1 MAENSENIKH
11 IRDFFDVE
19 LTLSQEEALD
29 EIMDFLTGD
38 RECFI
43 LKGYAG
49 TGKTFL
55 LKGIAEYL
63 DHLDIESHLMTP
75 TGRAARVAAAK
86 TGFNANTI
94 HKHIYQIDPDE
105 TGEKEFSAESGK
117 VKYVF
122 AVRENKSAGVVYLID
137 ESSMI
142 SDEFSETETFRFGSG
157 HLLRDLIKYCNLN
170 VNKIII
176 AGDPAQLPPVSSGFS
191 PALDI
196 TYISEKYGIH
206 AGEYEM
212 THVLRQ
218 LRESDIYRN
227 ATALR
232 EKIDDYEKSR
242 FHFTISG
249 NDMQRVEPVNFLEKY
264 LEVTGGEVDENT
276 AVLAFSNRKV
286 QYFNEMIRREL
297 FPGNEGIVEGDRVLL
312 VHNNYNYDI
321 DLMNGELG
329 EVIRLGEEIE
339 QRLFK
344 VKESGSFKQI
354 PIEFLDAVLL
364 FYDSKSRPHEIE
376 CKIINSLLQNP
387 QRDIEM
393 IEARALYFDMRMR
406 NPDVRYG
413 SPDYF
418 TVLRTDPYYNA
429 LRVKFGYAMTCHKAQ
444 GGEWNNIFIDF
455 SDRWLLHTKEGLRW
469 HYTALTRSA
478 GRAFAVGMRDKD
490 MKEDIEIITDD
501 TVDEDEISVKTYENA
516 EIFEFENDLQKTL
529 FLRISSRLTGLLEI
543 ISILHFPFCERYFFK
558 FNSDSYFLNI
568 WYSENEKITLID
580 FQPGMSPE
588 IKNDILALL
597 ADMTGKRIFQE
608 L

>member
-1 MAENSENIKH
+1 MAENSEKIRH

-19 LTLSQEEALD
+19 LTISQEEALD
-29 EIMDFLTGD
+29 ELMDFLTDD

-55 LKGIAEYL
+55 LKGIADYL

-75 TGRAARVAAAK
+75 TGRAARVAASK
-86 TGFNANTI
+86 TGYPANTI
-94 HKHIYQIDPDE
+94 HKSIYQIDPDE

-122 AVRENKSAGVVYLID
+122 AVRENKNAGVIYLID

-157 HLLRDLIKYCNLN
+157 HLLKDLIKYCNLN
-170 VNKIII
+170 VNKIIF
-176 AGDPAQLPPVSSGFS
+176 AGDPAQLPPVNSGFS
-191 PALDI
+191 PALEKS
-196 TYISEKYGIH
+196 YISEKYGLF

-212 THVLRQ
+212 TNVLRQ
-218 LRESDIYRN
+218 LRDSDIYRN

-232 EKIDDYEKSR
+232 EKIADYEKSR
-242 FHFTISG
+242 FHFYISG
-249 NDMQRVEPVNFLEKY
+249 NDMQRVEPENFLEKY
-264 LEVTGGEVDENT
+264 LDVTGGQVDEST

-297 FPGNEGIVEGDRVLL
+297 FPGNGGIVERDRVLL

-329 EVIRLGEEIE
+329 EVIWLGDEIE

-344 VKESGSFKQI
+344 VKEGGSFKQI
-354 PIEFLDAVLL
+354 PIEFLDAVLI
-364 FYDSKSRPHEIE
+364 FYDSKSRPNEIE
-376 CKIINSLLQNP
+376 CKIVNSLLQSP
-387 QRDIEM
+387 QRDIDM
-393 IEARALYFDMRMR
+393 TEARALYFDMRMR
-406 NPDVRYG
+406 NPDIRYG

-444 GGEWNNIFIDF
+444 GGEWKNIFIDF

-478 GRAFAVGMRDKD
+478 ERAFAVGLRDKD
-490 MKEDIEIITDD
+490 ITDEIELSE
-501 TVDEDEISVKTYENA
+501 VDNETEDEISEKTHENA
-516 EIFEFENDLQKTL
+516 DKFDFETDLQKTL

-543 ISILHFPFCERYFFK
+543 KSILHFPFCERYFFK
-558 FNSDSYFLNI
+558 FNSESYFLNI
-568 WYSENEKITLID
+568 WYSEKEKITLID
-580 FQPGMSPE
+580 FQPGISRD

-597 ADMTGKRIFQE
+597 ADMTGKKIFNE
-608 L
+608 N